1 MSLPP
6 ATPQLLHY
14 RALTSPRRGPWQG
27 VKAIARS
34 SLLLLIRRKLF
45 WVLYAFS
52 VLIFLFYFFGQYLM
66 VFLENRVSEAMVRTG
81 GGLFTRTMNPEF
93 VTKMLR
99 DAMHM
104 DGSADTFGD
113 FMWTEGYIAIGIL
126 AFPGSIIIGH
136 GLQPNSPPFHLSKA
150 IIRRP
155 S

>member
-14 RALTSPRRGPWQG
+14 RALTSPRRGPWNG

-34 SLLLLIRRKLF
+34 SLLLLARRKLF
-45 WVLYAFS
+45 WFLYAFS
-52 VLIFLFYFFGQYLM
+52 VLIFLFYFFCQYLM

-81 GGLFTRTMNPEF
+81 GGLFSMRPEL

-113 FMWTEGYIAIGIL
+113 FMWTEGYIAMVIL
-126 AFPGSIIIGH
+126 AFAGSIIIG
-136 GLQPNSPPFHLSKA
+136 NDF
-150 IIRRP
+150 
-155 S
+155 